1 MFTPEQIQ
9 KLEAV
14 LRRARD
20 DRDYCAEL
28 AEDPIAILKADAD
41 VELPSGARTRSVAS
55 DDVDFTIVLSAK
67 PAATPE
73 SEPIVV
79 VVDHAGDYED
89 DDLEPIAH
97 LEAAIPRIVE
107 KSNTDSAFRTA
118 LVSDPVGTLSSQLG
132 VKLDASIQVV
142 DPQAADYT
150 LIAPT
155 GVIGGRHPVIALPGH
170 VGGRVDPERT
180 GVQLLLA
187 SEMAGEL
194 SDADLATVAGGT
206 GKGQPATGKSS
217 SSSSS
222 SSGKG

>member
-118 LVSDPVGTLSSQLG
+118 LVSDPVGTL
-132 VKLDASIQVV
+132 K
-142 DPQAADYT
+142 
-150 LIAPT
+150 
-155 GVIGGRHPVIALPGH
+155 
-170 VGGRVDPERT
+170 
-180 GVQLLLA
+180 
-187 SEMAGEL
+187 
-194 SDADLATVAGGT
+194 
-206 GKGQPATGKSS
+206 QPAGREAGRLDPGCGSAGCGLHADRADGRDRWTPPGDRPSGPRRWPRRPRTDRSS
-217 SSSSS
+217 VAARL
-222 SSGKG
+222 GDGR